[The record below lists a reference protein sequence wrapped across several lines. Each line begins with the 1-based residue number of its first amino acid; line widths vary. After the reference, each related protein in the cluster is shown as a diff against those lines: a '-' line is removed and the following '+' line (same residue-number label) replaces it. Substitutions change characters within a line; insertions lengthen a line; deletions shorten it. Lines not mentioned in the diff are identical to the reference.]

1 MESVFRGQDQ
11 YQQIAQCNA
20 EVTALAAA
28 LHERLQ
34 AESTTIERWLMELE
48 VEQQAVSAIVDQ
60 ASHWLSAIRI

>member
-1 MESVFRGQDQ
+1 M
-11 YQQIAQCNA
+11 
-20 EVTALAAA
+20 TALAAA